1 MVVLGLLLIALGIL
15 AVVAAVFDLES
26 VPVELLGT
34 ELDSLYVFLLG
45 VGAGLSVLW
54 GFAILKFGTRRT
66 LQRRREAK
74 QLNELSQKLDQVEAE
89 RRRDG
94 EGEEKPS

>member
-1 MVVLGLLLIALGIL
+1 MVVLGLLLIALGVL
-15 AVVAAVFDLES
+15 VVVAAVFDLES

-34 ELDSLYVFLLG
+34 DLDSLYVFLLG
-45 VGAGLSVLW
+45 VGAGVSVLW

-74 QLNELSQKLDQVEAE
+74 QLSELSQKLDQVEAE
-89 RRRDG
+89 RRD
-94 EGEEKPS
+94 EDQSQS